1 MNKDK
6 AFQLYETWTE
16 QTALH
21 RRMGQTIL
29 ELLAHPDSNVQQIQ
43 QVQNSYRGL
52 TRTIIMV
59 KPKLAD
65 ALLKAGHIKL
75 SDLVM
80 RYQLFPKPPTT
91 KDSK

>member
-16 QTALH
+16 QTVLH

-29 ELLAHPDSNVQQIQ
+29 ELIAHPDSTLDQLKQT
-43 QVQNSYRGL
+43 QNSYRGL
-52 TRTIIMV
+52 TRTIMLV

-65 ALLKAGHIKL
+65 ALDKEGHAKL
-75 SDLVM
+75 ADMVM
-80 RYQLFPKPPTT
+80 RYPIFPKPPA
-91 KDSK
+91 KESK

>member
-16 QTALH
+16 QTVLH

-29 ELLAHPDSNVQQIQ
+29 ELIAHPDSTLDQLSKTQH
-43 QVQNSYRGL
+43 SYRGL

-59 KPKLAD
+59 KPKLSD
-65 ALLKAGHIKL
+65 ALLKAGYANL
-75 SDLVM
+75 ADMVL

-91 KDSK
+91 EESK

>member
-16 QTALH
+16 QTVLH

-29 ELLAHPDSNVQQIQ
+29 ELIAHPDSTLDQLSKTQH
-43 QVQNSYRGL
+43 SYRGL

-65 ALLKAGHIKL
+65 ALLKESHVKL
-75 SDLVM
+75 ADLVM
-80 RYQLFPKPPTT
+80 RYQLFPKPPE
-91 KDSK
+91 KESK

>member
-16 QTALH
+16 QTVLH

-29 ELLAHPDSNVQQIQ
+29 ELIAHPDSTLDQLSKTQH
-43 QVQNSYRGL
+43 SYRGL

-65 ALLKAGHIKL
+65 ALLKEGHVKL
-75 SDLVM
+75 ADLVM
-80 RYQLFPKPPTT
+80 RHQLFPKPPA
-91 KDSK
+91 KESK